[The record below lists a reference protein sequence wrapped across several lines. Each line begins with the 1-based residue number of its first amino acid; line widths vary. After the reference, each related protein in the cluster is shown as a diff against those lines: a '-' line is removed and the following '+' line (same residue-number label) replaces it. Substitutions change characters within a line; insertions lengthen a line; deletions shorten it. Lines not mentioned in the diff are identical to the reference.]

1 MLSAPDTDTDAVA
14 IRRVAIT
21 GASGLLGSA
30 LASRLQQQG
39 ITVHRVKRGATAA
52 APDIAW
58 SPSTGILDLSALEGV
73 DAIVNLAGEPI
84 AQRWDAK
91 RKAAIRESRLTTTSL
106 LAGAIAKLRHPPRV
120 FLSGSAVGY
129 YGNRGDEELDE
140 DSGPG
145 SDFLAEVAVAWERA
159 ADGARQSG
167 TRVALLRTGIVL
179 SSAGGALR
187 KMLMPFKFGLGGR
200 VGSGKQWM
208 SWIDLD
214 DWVRATE
221 FLLAADAIGG
231 PVNLVSPSPVPN
243 AEFTT
248 TLARVLGRPTLGVV
262 PELAVDL
269 LFGEMGRATLLASQ
283 RVHPRR
289 LVSAGFEFAHPT
301 LEQALRAALGA
312 QRP

>member
-1 MLSAPDTDTDAVA
+1 MMSPPDIGAAA
-14 IRRVAIT
+14 IARVAIT

-30 LASRLQQQG
+30 LAARLRQQG
-39 ITVHRVKRGATAA
+39 ITVQRIKRGPAAA

-58 SPSTGILDLSALEGV
+58 SSSTGVLDLAALEGV

-91 RKAAIRESRLTTTSL
+91 RKEAIRQSRLTTTSL
-106 LAGAIAKLRHPPRV
+106 LAGAIVKLRRPPRV
-120 FLSGSAVGY
+120 LLNGSAVGF
-129 YGNRGDEELDE
+129 YGDRGDEELDE

-159 ADGARQSG
+159 ADSARQAG
-167 TRVALLRTGIVL
+167 TRVAVLRTGIAL
-179 SSAGGALR
+179 SPAGGALR
-187 KMLMPFKFGLGGR
+187 KMLTPFRLGLGGR
-200 VGSGKQWM
+200 VGSGTQWM
-208 SWIDLD
+208 SWISLE
-214 DWVRATE
+214 DWVRAAE
-221 FLLAADAIGG
+221 FLLTADDVRG
-231 PVNLVSPSPVPN
+231 PVNLVAPSPVPN

-289 LVSAGFEFAHPT
+289 LLAAGFEFAHPT
-301 LEQALRAALGA
+301 LEQALRAELGA
-312 QRP
+312 QRA

>member
-1 MLSAPDTDTDAVA
+1 MTPPDAEPA
-14 IRRVAIT
+14 ALQRVAIT

-30 LASRLQQQG
+30 LAGQLRRQG
-39 ITVHRVKRGATAA
+39 VTVHRIKRGATAV

-58 SPSTGILDLSALEGV
+58 SASTGILDLSALDGV

-84 AQRWDAK
+84 AQRWNAK
-91 RKAAIRESRLTTTSL
+91 RKAAIRDSRLTTTAL
-106 LAGAIAKLRHPPRV
+106 LAGAIARLRCPPRAL
-120 FLSGSAVGY
+120 LSGSAVGF
-129 YGNRGDEELDE
+129 YGDRGDEELDE

-159 ADGARQSG
+159 ASVVRESG
-167 TRVALLRTGIVL
+167 TRVALLRTGVVL
-179 SSAGGALR
+179 SPAGGALQ

-200 VGSGKQWM
+200 VGSGSQWM
-208 SWIDLD
+208 SWIALD
-214 DWVRATE
+214 DWVRAAQFVLFE
-221 FLLAADAIGG
+221 DAVSGA
-231 PVNLVSPSPVPN
+231 VNLVAPSPVPN

-248 TLARVLGRPTLGVV
+248 TLARVLGRPTLGII
-262 PELAVDL
+262 PERAVDL

-289 LVSAGFEFAHPT
+289 LVDAGFEFAHST
-301 LEQALRAALGA
+301 LEQALRAELGA